1 MYAVQAEAMGMAPAP
16 KAELGFSLIELLA
29 ATAISL
35 MVLAAVTSVFISGF
49 NRSSQRAL
57 QLMLAQDT
65 NDALRMI
72 KGDILRAGFVSGSSS
87 TFIISGASKTVYLD
101 TPVAGVSTCMAY
113 GYNDGSDE
121 HYRSYYLKDNRLN
134 VFMTKS
140 SVIGTSKA
148 CKNGHSVLDYTQMK
162 VTKFLITEKLIAS
175 GTASSQL
182 LTIQL
187 DVSTLEDEF
196 SVSKIAKVKTR
207 NWY

>member
-1 MYAVQAEAMGMAPAP
+1 MYAAKVEAMGMVPAR
-16 KAELGFSLIELLA
+16 KVNFGFSLVELLV
-29 ATAISL
+29 ATTISL

-49 NRSSQRAL
+49 SSSSQRSL

-72 KGDILRAGFVSGSSS
+72 KDDILRAGFASGASS
-87 TFIISGASKTVYLD
+87 TFVLSGATKTVYLD
-101 TPVAGVSTCMAY
+101 APISGSSTCIAY
-113 GYNDGSDE
+113 GYNDGSKK

-140 SVIGTSKA
+140 SVISTSEA
-148 CKNGHSVLDYTQMK
+148 CNNGHSVLDYNQMK
-162 VTKFLITEKLIAS
+162 VTKFEVSEKLLNAGS
-175 GTASSQL
+175 ASSQF

-187 DVSTLEDEF
+187 DVSTLGDEY
-196 SVSKIAKVKTR
+196 SVSKNIKVKTR